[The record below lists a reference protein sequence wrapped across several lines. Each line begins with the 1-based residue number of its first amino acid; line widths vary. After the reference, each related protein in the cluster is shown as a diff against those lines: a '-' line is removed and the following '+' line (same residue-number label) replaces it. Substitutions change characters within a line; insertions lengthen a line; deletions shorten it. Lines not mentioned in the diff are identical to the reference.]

1 MFGKLLSFKDENVG
15 GLELKNRF
23 ENWVNDTLQQ
33 CEGNTKSL
41 VCHSIFERTIIWNNY
56 CFPDLAIDLEETSD
70 PNTLP
75 VDKIS
80 INEKSNDD
88 GKKESPDVL
97 KKQEATTQSI

>member
-1 MFGKLLSFKDENVG
+1 M
-15 GLELKNRF
+15 ELKNRF

-41 VCHSIFERTIIWNNY
+41 VCQSIFEKSILY
-56 CFPDLAIDLEETSD
+56 FPEFAIDLDINEETSD

-75 VDKIS
+75 VDKMS

-88 GKKESPDVL
+88 DKKESPDSL
-97 KKQEATTQSI
+97 KKQEATSQSI